1 MRLGRHGGQ
10 LAVRVSG
17 SPQRPLRPSP
27 LSQGALS
34 WGATLLPQELGGWA
48 PPPVMSTTHGFCVP
62 SICGTR
68 APLNGLEDV
77 DRRPAPSER
86 PFSPLGQ
93 VARSFPP
100 AVSDL
105 YRGGRLRMQIVSLQA
120 GSVVVSLRLTV
131 WDPEFP
137 LGVATLAPMLPP
149 LWASTVF
156 QVDQQGTLVQG
167 GSSSHTRH
175 HTLQSPGCGVSGQ
188 HPLYSKR
195 WIKFVNL
202 ESLSCVPRERG
213 SRSRHPQTAR
223 THIWFPMGEATPRAW
238 GHLFPGKVPLGCLGP
253 RAHPGWAQAGGSMR
267 GKGKGAHCVRAPP
280 GGV

>member
-1 MRLGRHGGQ
+1 M
-10 LAVRVSG
+10 G
-17 SPQRPLRPSP
+17 SV
-27 LSQGALS
+27 
-34 WGATLLPQELGGWA
+34 
-48 PPPVMSTTHGFCVP
+48 PPPFV
-62 SICGTR
+62 
-68 APLNGLEDV
+68 APLNRLEDV

-188 HPLYSKR
+188 HPLFQKMDKVRELGVLILCSSGEGVQKPTPPNSPYPHLVPHGRSDPR
-195 WIKFVNL
+195 SLGTLVPW
-202 ESLSCVPRERG
+202 ESASWLPRTQSP
-213 SRSRHPQTAR
+213 SR
-223 THIWFPMGEATPRAW
+223 
-238 GHLFPGKVPLGCLGP
+238 VGP
-253 RAHPGWAQAGGSMR
+253 SWREHEG
-267 GKGKGAHCVRAPP
+267 
-280 GGV
+280 